1 MYPDPFIPLFKK
13 YWGFSGVS
21 DGKESACNVED
32 PDSIPRSERSPG
44 EGKGNPL
51 WYSCLENP
59 LDRGAGGLQSMESQE
74 LDTTC

>member
-1 MYPDPFIPLFKK
+1 MIFYSSILTSD
-13 YWGFSGVS
+13 GFPGGS

-51 WYSCLENP
+51 QYSCLDNP
-59 LDRGAGGLQSMESQE
+59 MDRRALWTIVHEVIKSWI
-74 LDTTC
+74 